1 MDILATLKLTSVDY
15 FVFAILLVSAFVGI
29 YRGFFKEVLA
39 LASWFVAAWVAYRYS
54 NYLAVEWLSTFQ
66 LDEMVR
72 LGLSFL
78 ILFIL
83 VLITGNF
90 IGSMIQKAIVSAGLS
105 STDRFLGLAFGLVR
119 GAFVVVVLSTLA
131 VLTPVPQT
139 NAWKAAMTRPAID
152 VAMAVIQVWL
162 PSDWAAKLSAPNSV
176 IPAPPPSGS

>member
-1 MDILATLKLTSVDY
+1 
-15 FVFAILLVSAFVGI
+15 
-29 YRGFFKEVLA
+29 
-39 LASWFVAAWVAYRYS
+39 
-54 NYLAVEWLSTFQ
+54 VEWLSTFQ

-83 VLITGNF
+83 VLIAGNF

>member
-15 FVFAILLVSAFVGI
+15 FAFAILLVSAFVGI

-39 LASWFVAAWVAYRYS
+39 LASWFVAAWVAYHYS

-72 LGLSFL
+72 LGLSFI

-83 VLITGNF
+83 VLIAGSF

-139 NAWKAAMTRPAID
+139 NAWKAAITRPAID

-162 PSDWAAKLSAPNSV
+162 PSDWAAKLSAPTGAV
-176 IPAPPPSGS
+176 PALPPSGS